1 MEAAIDYI
9 QEHICHKLTV
19 SALAHM
25 PGIDRSYFSSIFKRQ
40 IGCSPKQYIQTQ
52 KLEKAKILLETTEMS
67 VQAISHLLGY
77 SNQFAFSHAFQQN
90 TGESPRDWRKLH
102 DTSLGSALR

>member
-1 MEAAIDYI
+1 M
-9 QEHICHKLTV
+9 CSKLSVTT
-19 SALAHM
+19 LAHM
-25 PGIDRSYFSSIFKRQ
+25 LGIDRSYFSSIFKRQ

-52 KLEKAKILLETTEMS
+52 KLEKAKILLETTDMS

-77 SNQFAFSHAFQQN
+77 GDQFAFSHAFQQN
-90 TGESPRDWRKLH
+90 IGESPRDWRKLH